1 MGASINLISL
11 STLRATGISERNIQ
25 GCLLEVTW
33 FRGKG
38 EYTACHF
45 QLWLKVGPVSSLVHF
60 LMVKIKVSHHILL
73 GRPWLHKHRLIP
85 STYHQ
90 CVKGRLNCR
99 MIRIAANPSP
109 FKQVVAHLVKTIFYD
124 KWAPSGESLV
134 SKPQGT
140 FVPRWED
147 VQDDPEL
154 DLKGLLIQGKKRKE
168 VSTLESNNAPQ
179 CVKVQTLMVESFAS
193 YKGEWGSHAICKGAL
208 DKDRSIKA

>member
-1 MGASINLISL
+1 
-11 STLRATGISERNIQ
+11 
-25 GCLLEVTW
+25 
-33 FRGKG
+33 
-38 EYTACHF
+38 
-45 QLWLKVGPVSSLVHF
+45 
-60 LMVKIKVSHHILL
+60 
-73 GRPWLHKHRLIP
+73 
-85 STYHQ
+85 
-90 CVKGRLNCR
+90 

-168 VSTLESNNAPQ
+168 VSTLESVNAPQ

-193 YKGEWGSHAICKGAL
+193 YKGE
-208 DKDRSIKA
+208 